1 MAFKMKGSPMQRNF
15 GVGGSGMGQVSAEQE
30 RIASLTASDPL
41 PEGTGQ
47 SYTKEVKDKGQFTKD
62 VRDRGKFTKDV
73 TSGEKPT
80 RKTYEEWAKTAPGTA
95 KWVDKEE
102 YESMIKA
109 GKTVGKQAGKYL
121 KSKK

>member
-62 VRDRGKFTKDV
+62 V
-73 TSGEKPT
+73 TSVEKPT